1 MRQRM
6 RHPVTAIAA
15 LVVLLCSVVV
25 FVLAIVELHP
35 PTWMREAA
43 TTFIIH
49 IAQPMYWFLA
59 LISLLA
65 YLVLLW
71 QKRLHETYAA
81 QALRWFQVAK
91 MCVWLSLAIGRSFGE
106 WRFIMFALAA
116 TYVAVMGSW
125 WLIALYLTYVRPAR
139 HRSVAVVEEVLPAYT
154 GTERRSGIERRAG
167 WRNVSE

>member
-1 MRQRM
+1 MRQSMSR
-6 RHPVTAIAA
+6 PVTAIAA
-15 LVVLLCSVVV
+15 IVVLLCSVVV

-43 TTFIIH
+43 MTFILH
-49 IAQPMYWFLA
+49 IAGPMYWFLA

-71 QKRLHETYAA
+71 QKRFHETYAA

-116 TYVAVMGSW
+116 TYVAIMGSW
-125 WLIALYLTYVRPAR
+125 WLIALYLTYIRPAR
-139 HRSVAVVEEVLPAYT
+139 RHGVMVVEEVLPAYA
-154 GTERRSGIERRAG
+154 GAERRSGIERRAG
-167 WRNVSE
+167 WRTMSE